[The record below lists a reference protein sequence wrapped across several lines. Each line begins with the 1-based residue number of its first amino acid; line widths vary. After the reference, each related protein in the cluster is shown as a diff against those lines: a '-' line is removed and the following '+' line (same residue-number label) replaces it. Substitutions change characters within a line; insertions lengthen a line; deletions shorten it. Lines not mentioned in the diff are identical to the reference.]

1 MQDKAL
7 IAQKGKAIRD
17 MFKLGY
23 WDEEFSTARMR
34 ESNPLANMAM
44 LGGFIIDKRSLPPE
58 FQDL

>member
-1 MQDKAL
+1 
-7 IAQKGKAIRD
+7 

-23 WDEEFSTARMR
+23 WDEEFSTAHMR

-58 FQDL
+58 IQDL